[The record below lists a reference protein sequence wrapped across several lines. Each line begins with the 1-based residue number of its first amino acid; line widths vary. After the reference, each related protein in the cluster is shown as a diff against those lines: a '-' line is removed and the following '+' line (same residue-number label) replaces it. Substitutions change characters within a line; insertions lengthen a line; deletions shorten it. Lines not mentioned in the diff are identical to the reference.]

1 MLKRRHPTTGFT
13 LIELLLVVALMS
25 LVAGMLIPNTQVSA
39 RDQLES
45 TAELL
50 AGDLAL
56 ARSLAVAGDSQYSIT
71 FDLSQNRYTLE
82 HVGTN
87 TALDTLPSSPFAV
100 AGDPATQ
107 YIVRIDN
114 LPRMGGNVR
123 LQLVRAAGT
132 PATTVNDVIFSSLG
146 ETTRPEATEIW
157 LAANSGRAARYLSI
171 TVNPVTGLASLGQLQ
186 AADPQA
192 IAVSSKNF
200 SSE

>member
-1 MLKRRHPTTGFT
+1 
-13 LIELLLVVALMS
+13 
-25 LVAGMLIPNTQVSA
+25 MLIPNTQVSA